1 MGGDDSV
8 MQRSLRMK
16 ASHVSSAVVL
26 AIARYSASV
35 LDREIVCYFFAHYEI
50 RFPPRNVQ

>member
-1 MGGDDSV
+1 MRGDDNV
-8 MQRSLRMK
+8 MRGSLRMK

-26 AIARYSASV
+26 AITRYSASV
-35 LDREIVCYFFAHYEI
+35 LDREIVCCFFAHHEI